1 MNANFDERDE
11 HRGGNF
17 RDRNDRRDRF
27 ENRDGTNSGSGN
39 YTGNGQQSQ
48 AAQSGQQGIYGG
60 ISPQMM
66 AQYYQNVQRY
76 MQAMQAFGRGAAGPM
91 PIANPA
97 MLQALG
103 RGAMPSMNPAMLQQ
117 MQQMQQMQ
125 AQQQGQQGP
134 MANVGSPGPPQQ
146 AGPQG
151 GYGSPQPQ
159 MGYGGP
165 QGPPQGGANYDG
177 GGGASYHDMQQQ
189 QQQQVVQQQQQQN
202 QYRQQRN
209 NFQHH
214 PSQRDYQPPQPQPS
228 SWEGMYDDVP
238 PQQQQ
243 MMQQGARIGMNYL
256 PRPGVPSPHNPSY
269 HPNHQHNISSPG
281 PNSFN
286 DSSFDTMTPLSYTV
300 PSNYSSSPPSN
311 FQTHMSSTKTCEV
324 DHEYSSPGGGG
335 APYRQNG
342 PGSDGPPPNA
352 PTGPRNAKGS
362 GSNYRGGGRGATAT
376 RASDR
381 GGAAYGG
388 GYRGGYHPYARN
400 QNQGAER
407 F

>member
-1 MNANFDERDE
+1 
-11 HRGGNF
+11 
-17 RDRNDRRDRF
+17 
-27 ENRDGTNSGSGN
+27 
-39 YTGNGQQSQ
+39 
-48 AAQSGQQGIYGG
+48 
-60 ISPQMM
+60 MM

-91 PIANPA
+91 PVANPA

-103 RGAMPSMNPAMLQQ
+103 RGAMSTMNPAMLQQ

-134 MANVGSPGPPQQ
+134 MANVGSPGAPQQ
-146 AGPQG
+146 SGPQG
-151 GYGSPQPQ
+151 GYGSPQTQ

-177 GGGASYHDMQQQ
+177 GGTSYHDMQQQ
-189 QQQQVVQQQQQQN
+189 QQVQQQQQQQVQQQQN

-238 PQQQQ
+238 PQQQ

-256 PRPGVPSPHNPSY
+256 PRLGVPASHNSNY
-269 HPNHQHNISSPG
+269 HPNHQHDASSHG
-281 PNSFN
+281 SNSFN
-286 DSSFDTMTPLSYTV
+286 NSSYDTTTPLSHAV
-300 PSNYSSSPPSN
+300 PPHHFSPLSPSH
-311 FQTHMSSTKTCEV
+311 FQTRVPSTKTREV
-324 DHEYSSPGGGG
+324 DHEYSSPGGGT
-335 APYRQNG
+335 PYRHG

-362 GSNYRGGGRGATAT
+362 GSNYRGGGRGATVV

-381 GGAAYGG
+381 GGAGYGG
-388 GYRGGYHPYARN
+388 AYRGGYHPYARN
-400 QNQGAER
+400 QNQNQGQNQNQTAER